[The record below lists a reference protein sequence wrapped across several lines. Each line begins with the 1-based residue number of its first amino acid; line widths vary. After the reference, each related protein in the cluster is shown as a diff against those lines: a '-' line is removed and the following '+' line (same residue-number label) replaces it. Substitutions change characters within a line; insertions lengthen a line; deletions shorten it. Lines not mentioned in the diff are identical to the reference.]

1 MIIRILTDTN
11 FLDIEPKAKIDI
23 EVLTKALEDMS
34 TLVIETKN
42 NSIVFINTVNVVAI
56 EVFDTPPIQEEK

>member
-1 MIIRILTDTN
+1 MVIRVLTDTN
-11 FLDIEPKAKIDI
+11 FLDIEPKAKIDL

-42 NSIVFINTVNVVAI
+42 NSTVFINTVNVVAI

>member
-11 FLDIEPKAKIDI
+11 FLDIEPKAKIDL

-42 NSIVFINTVNVVAI
+42 NSTMFINTVNVVAI